1 MIEDSPRE
9 RLRIFL
15 TIVCVV
21 ALVCHYNG
29 VIDLRINANKVDN
42 DIALSK

>member
-1 MIEDSPRE
+1 MIENSPRE

-21 ALVCHYNG
+21 ALICHYNG
-29 VIDLRINANKVDN
+29 VIDLRIDTNKAGS